1 MSLPDVPKRGL
12 LITWS
17 CIDCD
22 KVSRMKIIGS
32 RKNAPNEDGSTCY
45 TVKLECPNC
54 GYINGQYRPI
64 WYNFYK
70 KGVIC

>member
-22 KVSRMKIIGS
+22 KVSRMKIMGS

-45 TVKLECPNC
+45 TVELGCPNC

-70 KGVIC
+70 KGVIQ